1 MKKLALLVLSAVC
14 LASCSLKE
22 AISNVFSPS
31 GTNNFDVDPVTE
43 IKTDTSSTDYDKELE
58 EEIIETPETFDG
70 ENTTS
75 ITANGEYSFEGEVDA
90 INIKKNLT
98 VYLFFNGV
106 TINSET
112 GIAIEAGKDTKVYI
126 VLQNNSVNNVTNN
139 FEDENAIH
147 IKGELHILGSGTFN
161 VESKQ
166 KNGIKAGGDI
176 YVSGENV
183 ILNIT
188 GANHA
193 ITGRSITVNKSTINV
208 VAKAK
213 DGFQLEC
220 DSSVTAFTKEQGF
233 AYFNEAKITAD
244 TYGDGIQAAT
254 YVYISK
260 GEMNLTTHG
269 AFVSY
274 SAANMTTY
282 GLETDDFKFVQSG
295 SSYKRVAKDEIKT
308 LSSRYYAFT
317 QSVKGI
323 KAGAIEDSSGNDI
336 TTGDYEIS
344 IAHLAKITINS
355 SDDCIHT
362 NYGKVS
368 LDSCNLELKTMDD
381 GVHADYD
388 LTINNS
394 SVQINDSYE
403 GLEGANVT
411 INGTETNIVSYS
423 SDDGIN
429 AASDLVS
436 STNITINDGFLRI
449 YANGDG
455 VDANTGLYFKGG
467 TTIVEG
473 PGSGNGSL
481 DSDKIYF
488 QGGIV
493 FACSTSGMTEQM
505 TATQAT
511 FVYQGS
517 TMASNST
524 ISITDSSSNPLFS
537 YTLKQSCNQLIF
549 SHSSMQVGSSYNIMS
564 GSSKITTISMSST
577 LTKVGVSGGGQGGG
591 TGGGGGPGWH

>member
-1 MKKLALLVLSAVC
+1 MKKILLLVFSAVC

-22 AISNVFSPS
+22 VISNVFSPS
-31 GTNNFDVDPVTE
+31 STNNFDLDPVTE
-43 IKTDTSSTDYDKELE
+43 IKTDTSSTDYDKELDDE
-58 EEIIETPETFDG
+58 EIETPDSFDG
-70 ENTTS
+70 ENKTA
-75 ITANGEYSFEGEVDA
+75 ITDSGDYYFEGEVGA
-90 INIKKNLT
+90 IDIKKNLE

-106 TINSET
+106 TINSDA
-112 GIAIEAGKDTKVYI
+112 GVALASGKDSKVYI
-126 VLQNNSVNNVTNN
+126 VLQNRSENSITNN
-139 FEDENAIH
+139 FDDTNAIH
-147 IKGELHILGSGTFN
+147 CKGELHISGNGTLN

-166 KNGIKAGGDI
+166 KNGIKVGTDF

-183 ILNIT
+183 KLNVT

-193 ITGRSITVNKSTINV
+193 IAARSVTVNKSTINV

-220 DSSVTAFTKEQGF
+220 DDVTEFTKEQGF
-233 AYFNEAKITAD
+233 AYFVDANITAD
-244 TYGDGIQAAT
+244 TYGDGVQAASYI
-254 YVYISK
+254 YVSG
-260 GEMNLTTHG
+260 GEMNIKTRG
-269 AFVSY
+269 GFVSY
-274 SAANMTTY
+274 STSNMTTY
-282 GLETDDFKFVQSG
+282 GLETDDFKFVKSG
-295 SSYKRVAKDEIKT
+295 SSYKRVAKDEIRT
-308 LSSRYYAFT
+308 LNSNYYAFT
-317 QSVKGI
+317 QSVKGL

-336 TTGDYEIS
+336 TTGDYEIA
-344 IAHLAKITINS
+344 IAHLAKIIIDS

-362 NYGKVS
+362 NYGKVT
-368 LDSCNLELKTMDD
+368 LESCNLELKTMDD
-381 GVHADYD
+381 GVHADYN
-388 LTINNS
+388 LSINNS
-394 SVQINDSYE
+394 SIQINDSYE

-411 INGTETNIVSYS
+411 IDGDNTNIVSYS

-436 STNITINDGFLRI
+436 QTNITINAGYLRI

-455 VDANTGLYFKGG
+455 VDANTALYFKGG

-505 TATQAT
+505 TATQGT

-517 TMASNST
+517 SMASNKI
-524 ISITDSSSNPLFS
+524 ISITDSSNNPLFS

-549 SHSSMQVGSSYNIMS
+549 SHADLKVGSSYNIMAD
-564 GSSKITTISMSST
+564 SSKVTAISMTST
-577 LTKVGVSGGGQGGG
+577 LTKVGTSGGGGGQGGH
-591 TGGGGGPGWH
+591 GGRP